1 MKKSTG
7 CKWEHAPLKM
17 GKIREVAGMRG
28 KELFPQ
34 HILDQFR
41 EKAFEE
47 TIEAERNE
55 YEREFE
61 FEEVE

>member
-1 MKKSTG
+1 
-7 CKWEHAPLKM
+7 M
-17 GKIREVAGMRG
+17 GKIREVAGMIG

-34 HILDQFR
+34 HILDKFG

-47 TIEAERNE
+47 TIKAEQKE

>member
-1 MKKSTG
+1 
-7 CKWEHAPLKM
+7 M
-17 GKIREVAGMRG
+17 GKKREVAGMIG